1 MPVPDFSPGEVL
13 TAAAMDS
20 IGLWLIEKKDVVAAG
35 IIDFT
40 SVFSS
45 DYSGYRLIFDYTNVT
60 NPGDLRFQFRDSS
73 GAIATTTYLHNWA
86 GQGTSSGTP
95 FFSAYSYQTVA
106 ITFNFICSNIV
117 GGRVQG
123 SMDIINPQ
131 NSAPC
136 SFFGSWNSVQPFATI
151 TQANIVGNG
160 THNASVT
167 RTGFRLFTSA
177 GTATG
182 KFALYGYRN

>member
-35 IIDFT
+35 IMDFT

-60 NPGDLRFQFRDSS
+60 AVGNLQFQFRDSS
-73 GAIATTTYLHNWA
+73 GVIASNYLWNWS
-86 GQGTSSGTP
+86 GQFISSGTP
-95 FFSAYSYQTVA
+95 SFASYSYQTTVLNPA
-106 ITFNFICSNIV
+106 FMCSCIV

-123 SMDIINPQ
+123 SFDMINPQ
-131 NSAPC
+131 NTDKC
-136 SFFGSWNSVQPFATI
+136 SIFGSWNSVQPFTTI
-151 TQANIVGNG
+151 TQANITGNV
-160 THNASVT
+160 THNASVA
-167 RTGFRLFTSA
+167 RTGFRLSTAA